1 MLNFNNPDSKEK
13 TNVSNST
20 LQALTDTAETEQ
32 MVTDFKLSLFT
43 TES

>member
-20 LQALTDTAETEQ
+20 LRALTDTAEAEQ
-32 MVTDFKLSLFT
+32 MVTDSKLS
-43 TES
+43 